1 MLKMEFS
8 PEKDN
13 FVKLSYILFDVIARH
28 LREYF
33 VRLWDLKYPS
43 DKWHDDVAKRDLK
56 LQTLVV
62 TRDGRPKQ
70 DAYSQKILNGN
81 EQEWDITISIK
92 AILDSGFK
100 LIEGCRPQDERS
112 IPLRESEELEIIR
125 SIRNSDYAHLPSM
138 SCTFDEFIDIMI
150 KVNRAAGN
158 LFGIDAEKEIY
169 RILLSSI
176 TTPMRE
182 QVKTLL
188 KGKLLKSIHLVF
200 TYTVN
205 SLLIS
210 PEAY

>member
-1 MLKMEFS
+1 MEFS

-33 VRLWDLKYPS
+33 VRLWDLKYPN
-43 DKWHDDVAKRDLK
+43 DKWHDDGAKRDLK
-56 LQTLVV
+56 LQTLLV
-62 TRDGRPKQ
+62 TRDGRQKQ
-70 DAYSQKILNGN
+70 DAYSQKILKGN

-100 LIEGCRPQDERS
+100 LIEGCRAQDQRS

-205 SLLIS
+205 SLLTS